1 LYNVDSTSLLNEYLE
16 GVPTLRGK
24 HKSLVL
30 RSQNSGVR
38 ELRDKP
44 TKQSTRLLT
53 LEQTPKPTSILSSR
67 GVREHTPPTIE
78 KTSVDTVRKS
88 VSSTESSYTKGI
100 RIP

>member
-1 LYNVDSTSLLNEYLE
+1 MYNVDSTSLLNKHLE
-16 GVPTLRGK
+16 GVPTLGGE

-30 RSQNSGVR
+30 GSQNSGVR
-38 ELRDKP
+38 EPIDKP

-53 LEQTPKPTSILSSR
+53 LEQTPKPTSILGGR
-67 GVREHTPPTIE
+67 GVREYTPPITE